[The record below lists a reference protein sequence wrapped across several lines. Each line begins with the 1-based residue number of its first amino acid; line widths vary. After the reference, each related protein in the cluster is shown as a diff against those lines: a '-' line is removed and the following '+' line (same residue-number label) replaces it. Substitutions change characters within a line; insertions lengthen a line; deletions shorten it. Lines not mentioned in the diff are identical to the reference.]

1 MKRCAIITDCGCAM
15 LDVLVLESFHRH
27 IGEERRDD
35 EEDGMRHGLSFSVCL
50 LSISSSL
57 LLFYIRESRIFSII
71 SGVYLI
77 IPSLKSEAI
86 HC

>member
-1 MKRCAIITDCGCAM
+1 MTRRTACGMAF
-15 LDVLVLESFHRH
+15 LFQFVFFQFHH
-27 IGEERRDD
+27 P
-35 EEDGMRHGLSFSVCL
+35 F
-50 LSISSSL
+50 